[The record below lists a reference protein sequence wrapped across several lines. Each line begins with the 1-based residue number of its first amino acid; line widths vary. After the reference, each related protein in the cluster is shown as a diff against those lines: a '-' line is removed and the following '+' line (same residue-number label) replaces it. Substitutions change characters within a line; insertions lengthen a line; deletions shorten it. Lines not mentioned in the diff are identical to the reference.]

1 MRHAGALR
9 IDHVMGLYRLYWIPP
24 GFSAAQGAYVS
35 YPFQDLLGILAL
47 ESHRNTCMVI
57 GEDLGTVPDEVREG
71 LQRACVM
78 SYRLLFF
85 ERTGSGDYKKPDEYP
100 VNALVAASTHD
111 LATLRGFW
119 EGHDLETRRKLNLFP
134 SEELRE
140 RYVVNRAQERARLA
154 IALER
159 EKLLPEGAAV
169 NPASSPMTPE
179 LARAVHVYL
188 AKTPS
193 RLMVVQA
200 EDIFGV
206 LEQANMPG
214 TVEEQPNWRRK
225 LPLTLEEMERDPRF
239 TALGEALAKLR
250 PAPLARRESP
260 RGPPARSFRAA
271 RIVCN

>member
-1 MRHAGALR
+1 
-9 IDHVMGLYRLYWIPP
+9 
-24 GFSAAQGAYVS
+24 
-35 YPFQDLLGILAL
+35 
-47 ESHRNTCMVI
+47 MVI

-100 VNALVAASTHD
+100 VDALVAASTHD

-169 NPASSPMTPE
+169 NPAGSPMTPE

-200 EDIFGV
+200 EDILGV

-239 TALGEALAKLR
+239 TALDRSIGEAAPCAAGAPRKPAR
-250 PAPLARRESP
+250 PA
-260 RGPPARSFRAA
+260 ARSFRAA
-271 RIVCN
+271 RIVFN